1 MVVSYD
7 IIYNDVFICIYD
19 RDKSKAE
26 IADDDD
32 VVSVVARFSSHKSQ
46 IKSDDKQLLI
56 F

>member
-32 VVSVVARFSSHKSQ
+32 VSVVARFSPHKS
-46 IKSDDKQLLI
+46 KSDKQLLI